1 MSRLEVSFSLA
12 LRTRIAIEI
21 TPRFGEDQKFQNVSK
36 GHWGLIMSEQ
46 EKFIKPGIGRR
57 PVLFPGVPKKGIGNS
72 KELRYTSLGHR
83 RGRQGNDGT

>member
-1 MSRLEVSFSLA
+1 
-12 LRTRIAIEI
+12 
-21 TPRFGEDQKFQNVSK
+21 
-36 GHWGLIMSEQ
+36 MSEL

-83 RGRQGNDGT
+83 RGRQGDDGT